1 MHIEQNTDKKK
12 RKMEI
17 KIQKWKREKGPS
29 KQLYIMQPS
38 APTATTP
45 SLKAPEDELSRAE
58 KAALKHA
65 ARSSLGSHV
74 QPAYSKPKPAKSKSA
89 LKNNKNIK
97 PRPGCERLYADAKN
111 RRESLEK
118 KRQSLDTKYTFVP
131 KITNRGKTSSPTNE
145 NKGIKRTDLLYQ
157 DAIKRKAHQEE
168 LSKQLTPTFKP
179 QLSKVSAKRTQ
190 RGNKIRKPLYSANKT
205 KEREEANEKI
215 RKRLENEKQAEIN
228 STRIP
233 RQKYKSN
240 NKEPQPNGVVAR
252 MALAAEK
259 SKLYHLKLKSQ
270 NEKKKLEETSF
281 QPNLSKSSP
290 RAGSNVGGTSTFD
303 RLYKGA
309 AEKKERLIQMQKQKE
324 EASSKDLTFRPK
336 IRDKDGTLHLAKI
349 KHNNNKW
356 INQQLQEGTLKLK
369 AKKEAATY
377 KQCYEEREILAQRE
391 ELTFQPSIT
400 SPLTSPESSPVHGIE
415 HEKEILVVDELA
427 ARLAEEKNQHAK
439 KEAEAEVNMDVEVEA
454 EVESTKVEVE
464 TVVAEEDVAA
474 MVVAEES
481 QPMTSMEESV
491 VATEVAVADPV
502 EDTQEEPVPVA
513 IAKEEETTIHVSSHK
528 KKKHK
533 KHKNKKKH
541 HN

>member
-45 SLKAPEDELSRAE
+45 SLKAPELSRAE

-65 ARSSLGSHV
+65 HRSSLGSHV

-118 KRQSLDTKYTFVP
+118 KRQSLDTKYSFVP

-205 KEREEANEKI
+205 KEREEARRLI
-215 RKRLENEKQAEIN
+215 RERLENEKQAEIN

-439 KEAEAEVNMDVEVEA
+439 KEAEAEVNIDVEVEV

-513 IAKEEETTIHVSSHK
+513 IAKEEETKIHVSSHK

>member
-45 SLKAPEDELSRAE
+45 SLKSPELSRAE

-65 ARSSLGSHV
+65 HRSSLGSHV

-118 KRQSLDTKYTFVP
+118 KRQSLDTKYSFVP

-205 KEREEANEKI
+205 KEREEARRLI
-215 RKRLENEKQAEIN
+215 RERLENEKQAEIN

-270 NEKKKLEETSF
+270 NEMKKLEEISF

-464 TVVAEEDVAA
+464 TVVAEEDVEA

-481 QPMTSMEESV
+481 QPMKSMEESV

-502 EDTQEEPVPVA
+502 EETKEEPVPVA
-513 IAKEEETTIHVSSHK
+513 IAKEEETKIHVSSHK

>member
-45 SLKAPEDELSRAE
+45 SLKAPELSRAE

-65 ARSSLGSHV
+65 HRSSLGSHV

-118 KRQSLDTKYTFVP
+118 KRQSLDTKYSFVP

-205 KEREEANEKI
+205 KEREEARRLI
-215 RKRLENEKQAEIN
+215 RERLENEKQAEIN

-502 EDTQEEPVPVA
+502 EETKEEPVPVA
-513 IAKEEETTIHVSSHK
+513 IAKEEETKIHVSSHK